1 MFSDLSE
8 SADSHKGASMFEK
21 ILVALDDTVLATKIL
36 DEAMLMADRLAA
48 KLMLLHVLSPI
59 ETERLGMKPGGIGI
73 ESFFPILNEQA
84 MRQYA
89 LEWQAY
95 EEHGMAQLQG
105 HARMAQERGLTVE
118 YEQMMGD
125 PGQSICK
132 LAQTWGAGLIL
143 LGRNRKSGI
152 SELFLGS
159 TSNYVLH
166 HAPCSVL
173 AIQAPLPVKVST
185 PESIT

>member
-1 MFSDLSE
+1 MFD
-8 SADSHKGASMFEK
+8 K
-21 ILVALDDTVLATKIL
+21 ILVALDDTALATKIL
-36 DEAMLMADRLAA
+36 DEAMLMAERLTA
-48 KLMLLHVLSPI
+48 KLMLLHVLSPL
-59 ETERLGMKPGGIGI
+59 ETERLGMQPGGMGI

-95 EEHGMAQLQG
+95 EEHGMAQMQG
-105 HARMAQERGLTVE
+105 LAKMAAERGIEVE
-118 YEQMMGD
+118 LEQTMGD
-125 PGQSICK
+125 PGVSICK
-132 LAQTWGAGLIL
+132 VAKTWGASLIL
-143 LGRNRKSGI
+143 MGRNRKSGI

-173 AIQAPLPVKVST
+173 AVQAPFPAKVINPEPVCAY
-185 PESIT
+185 E

>member
-1 MFSDLSE
+1 MFD
-8 SADSHKGASMFEK
+8 K

-36 DEAMLMADRLAA
+36 DEAMVMAKRLDA
-48 KLMLLHVLSPI
+48 KLMLLHVLSPL
-59 ETERLGMKPGGIGI
+59 ETERVGMQPGGIGI

-84 MRQYA
+84 MHQYA
-89 LEWQAY
+89 VEWQAY
-95 EEHGMAQLQG
+95 EEHGLAQLQG
-105 HARMAQERGLTVE
+105 HVRLAAEQGLDVAS
-118 YEQMMGD
+118 EQIMGD

-132 LAQTWGAGLIL
+132 VAKNWGANLIL
-143 LGRNRKSGI
+143 MGRNRKSGI

-173 AIQAPLPVKVST
+173 AVQAPLPAKVIN
-185 PESIT
+185 PEPVI

>member
-1 MFSDLSE
+1 MFD
-8 SADSHKGASMFEK
+8 K
-21 ILVALDDTVLATKIL
+21 ILVALDDSVLATKIL
-36 DEAMLMADRLAA
+36 DEAMLMAESLGAKGLGA
-48 KLMLLHVLSPI
+48 KLMLLHVLSPL
-59 ETERLGMKPGGIGI
+59 ETERLGMQPGGMGI

-89 LEWQAY
+89 VEWQAY
-95 EEHGMAQLQG
+95 EEHGMAQIQG
-105 HARMAQERGLTVE
+105 HVRMVAERGIAVE
-118 YEQMMGD
+118 FEQTMGD

-132 LAQTWGAGLIL
+132 VAQTWGANLIL
-143 LGRNRKSGI
+143 MGRNRKSGI

-173 AIQAPLPVKVST
+173 AVQAPLPAKVIN
-185 PESIT
+185 PEPVSAYE

>member
-1 MFSDLSE
+1 MFD
-8 SADSHKGASMFEK
+8 K

-36 DEAMLMADRLAA
+36 DEAIVMAKRLDA
-48 KLMLLHVLSPI
+48 KLMLLHVLSPL
-59 ETERLGMKPGGIGI
+59 ETERVGMQPGGIGI

-89 LEWQAY
+89 IEWQAY
-95 EEHGMAQLQG
+95 EEHGLAQLQG
-105 HARMAQERGLTVE
+105 HVRLAAEQGLEVAS
-118 YEQMMGD
+118 EQIMGD
-125 PGQSICK
+125 PGHSICK
-132 LAQTWGAGLIL
+132 VAKNWGANLIL
-143 LGRNRKSGI
+143 MGRNRKSGI

-173 AIQAPLPVKVST
+173 AVQAPLPAKVIN
-185 PESIT
+185 PEPVI

>member
-1 MFSDLSE
+1 MFD
-8 SADSHKGASMFEK
+8 K
-21 ILVALDDTVLATKIL
+21 ILVALDDSVLATKIL
-36 DEAMLMADRLAA
+36 DEAMLMAERLGA
-48 KLMLLHVLSPI
+48 KLMLLHVLSPL
-59 ETERLGMKPGGIGI
+59 ETERLGMQPGGIGI

-89 LEWQAY
+89 VEWQAY
-95 EEHGMAQLQG
+95 EEHGMAQIQG
-105 HARMAQERGLTVE
+105 HVRMVAERGIAVE
-118 YEQMMGD
+118 FEQTMGD

-132 LAQTWGAGLIL
+132 VAQNWGAKLIL
-143 LGRNRKSGI
+143 MGRNRKSGI

-173 AIQAPLPVKVST
+173 AVQAPLPAKVIN
-185 PESIT
+185 PEPVSAYE

>member
-1 MFSDLSE
+1 MFD
-8 SADSHKGASMFEK
+8 K
-21 ILVALDDTVLATKIL
+21 ILVALDDSVLATKIL
-36 DEAMLMADRLAA
+36 DEAMLMAESLGAKGLGA
-48 KLMLLHVLSPI
+48 KLMLLHVLSPL
-59 ETERLGMKPGGIGI
+59 ETERLGMQPGGMGI

-89 LEWQAY
+89 VEWQAY
-95 EEHGMAQLQG
+95 EEHGMAQIQG
-105 HARMAQERGLTVE
+105 HVRMVAERGIAVE
-118 YEQMMGD
+118 FEQTMGD

-132 LAQTWGAGLIL
+132 VAQKWGANLIL
-143 LGRNRKSGI
+143 MGRNRKSGI

-173 AIQAPLPVKVST
+173 AVQAPLPAKVIN
-185 PESIT
+185 PEPVSAYE

>member
-1 MFSDLSE
+1 MFN
-8 SADSHKGASMFEK
+8 K
-21 ILVALDDTVLATKIL
+21 ILVALDDSVLATKIL
-36 DEAMLMADRLAA
+36 DEAMLMAERLEA
-48 KLMLLHVLSPI
+48 KLMLLHVLSSL
-59 ETERLGMKPGGIGI
+59 ETERLGLQPGGIGI

-89 LEWQAY
+89 VEWQAY
-95 EEHGMAQLQG
+95 EEHSMAQIQG
-105 HARMAQERGLTVE
+105 HVRIATERGIEVE
-118 YEQMMGD
+118 SNQTMGD

-132 LAQTWGAGLIL
+132 VAQTWGANLIL
-143 LGRNRKSGI
+143 MGRNRKSGI

-173 AIQAPLPVKVST
+173 AVQAPLPAKVIN
-185 PESIT
+185 PEPVRAYE

>member
-1 MFSDLSE
+1 MFD
-8 SADSHKGASMFEK
+8 K
-21 ILVALDDTVLATKIL
+21 ILVALDDSVLATKIL
-36 DEAMLMADRLAA
+36 DEAMLMAERLGA
-48 KLMLLHVLSPI
+48 KLMLLHVLSPL
-59 ETERLGMKPGGIGI
+59 ETERLGMQPGGIGI

-89 LEWQAY
+89 VEWQAY
-95 EEHGMAQLQG
+95 EEHGMAQIQG
-105 HARMAQERGLTVE
+105 HVRIVAERGIAVE
-118 YEQMMGD
+118 SEQTMGD

-132 LAQTWGAGLIL
+132 VAKTWGANLIL
-143 LGRNRKSGI
+143 MGRNRKSGI

-173 AIQAPLPVKVST
+173 AVQAPLPAKVIN
-185 PESIT
+185 PEPVSAYE

>member
-1 MFSDLSE
+1 MFD
-8 SADSHKGASMFEK
+8 K

-36 DEAMLMADRLAA
+36 DEAILMAERLDA
-48 KLMLLHVLSPI
+48 KLMLLHVLSPL
-59 ETERLGMKPGGIGI
+59 ETERLGMQPGGIGI

-84 MRQYA
+84 VRQYA

-105 HARMAQERGLTVE
+105 HLRMAEAKGLTVE
-118 YEQMMGD
+118 CEQTMGD

-132 LAQTWGAGLIL
+132 VAQTWGASLIL
-143 LGRNRKSGI
+143 MGRNRKSGI

-173 AIQAPLPVKVST
+173 AVQAPLPVKVNI
-185 PESIT
+185 PESESVV